1 MSSSLPLAQQNPA
14 HSSTQLQQQKM
25 EMAQHEVKGLGQS
38 KLSEAEK
45 AKKLR
50 ETCES
55 FESIFI
61 QKMWTQMRATL
72 PQENPLVGKE
82 EKFWQSM
89 YDTEFSKKMSEG
101 GGIGLADMM
110 YEQLSENLFNVSK
123 TTANA
128 AGGQSFEVTMPPLIP
143 RAPMPTTASNAE
155 AKTPSIATA
164 SVPPTGNAPSS
175 RQNLEGLYENI
186 QTPSALNANAANV
199 GNAAQ
204 NASSVQQ
211 FLNGLQA
218 KQGLHSAQ
226 GTQLTGPQ
234 LAQQAQFVAGSPPP
248 AQGVLPH
255 TPQVVRYTTN
265 VPKSSRQNDAE
276 QHLKDLMAKAATQQ
290 QQQQMQ
296 SWQQVPSQQ
305 QAEMAVQRALQQ
317 AQQQSSSSF
326 GATGQTPTTPQGA
339 PVPPTTPYTPIAPQA
354 SPTLSSA
361 SEVNADAMQYM
372 VPPVSDTRR
381 RS

>member
-38 KLSEAEK
+38 KLTDAEK

-110 YEQLSENLFNVSK
+110 YEQLSQNLFNVSK

-128 AGGQSFEVTMPPLIP
+128 TSGQAFEVTMPPLIP
-143 RAPMPTTASNAE
+143 RAPMNTTPTATALTTAASA
-155 AKTPSIATA
+155 PSMGSAT
-164 SVPPTGNAPSS
+164 SS
-175 RQNLEGLYENI
+175 RQGLEGLYENI
-186 QTPSALNANAANV
+186 QTPSTQAASGANTQGGM

-218 KQGLHSAQ
+218 KQGLQNSAR

-234 LAQQAQFVAGSPPP
+234 LANQAQVVAGSPPP

-265 VPKSSRQNDAE
+265 IPKNSRQNDAE

-290 QQQQMQ
+290 QQVH

-305 QAEMAVQRALQQ
+305 QAELAVQRALQQ
-317 AQQQSSSSF
+317 AQKQSSNTF

-339 PVPPTTPYTPIAPQA
+339 PMPPTTPFTPVVPQA
-354 SPTLSSA
+354 APALSSA
-361 SEVNADAMQYM
+361 SGTNVDAMQYM
-372 VPPVSDTRR
+372 VPPVSGTQR